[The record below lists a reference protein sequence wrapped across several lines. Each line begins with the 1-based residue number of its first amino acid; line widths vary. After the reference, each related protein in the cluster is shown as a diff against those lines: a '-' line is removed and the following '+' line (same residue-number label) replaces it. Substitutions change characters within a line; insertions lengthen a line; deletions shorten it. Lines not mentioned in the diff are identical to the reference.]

1 MPEVLVD
8 DLLVRFLAE
17 VPVDDKA
24 DAIGLLRIAAAA
36 LRDPAAMADA
46 LERAIARLEG
56 APRG

>member
-17 VPVDDKA
+17 VPADDKA
-24 DAIGLLRIAAAA
+24 DALGLLRIAAAA
-36 LRDPAAMADA
+36 LRDPVGTADA

>member
-17 VPVDDKA
+17 VPAGDKT
-24 DAIGLLRIAAAA
+24 DALGLLRIAAAA
-36 LRDPAAMADA
+36 LRDPVGMADA